1 MLQVHK
7 NLVNICYIILSEAAI
22 SIKISN
28 LLICF
33 CSFDVF
39 CPILEKDNSYIVLS
53 YLIAFFIITSFVS
66 IVLSLK
72 NRKIKT

>member
-39 CPILEKDNSYIVLS
+39 CPILEKDNSYIVLVLFNS
-53 YLIAFFIITSFVS
+53 ILYYNLFCFYRVITEEP
-66 IVLSLK
+66 
-72 NRKIKT
+72 